1 MTTAPVL
8 IVEDVEE
15 TRLYIKHL
23 LTELGFSHIDTANC
37 GKHAAEHLDQQ
48 EYQLVLLD
56 LELPDID
63 GKDLLDEYKMRYPDM
78 SVIIC
83 SSHKSVDNVKVTWD
97 MGANGFL
104 TKPVDVSKMQNL
116 LSRIGLIS

>member
-1 MTTAPVL
+1 METTSVL

-23 LTELGFSHIDTANC
+23 LTELGFSHIDTASC
-37 GKHAAEHLDQQ
+37 GQQAAKKLDQQ
-48 EYQLVLLD
+48 EYRLVLLD

-63 GKDLLDEYKMRYPDM
+63 GKDLLDEYKIRYPNM

-104 TKPVDVSKMQNL
+104 TKPLDVNKMQNL
-116 LSRIGLIS
+116 LSRVGLLD